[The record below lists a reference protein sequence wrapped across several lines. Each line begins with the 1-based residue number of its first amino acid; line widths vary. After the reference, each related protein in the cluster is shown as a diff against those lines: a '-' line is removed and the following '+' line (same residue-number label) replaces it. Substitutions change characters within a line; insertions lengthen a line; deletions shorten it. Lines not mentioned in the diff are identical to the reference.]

1 MGKGE
6 PRLRSIV
13 NAISIA
19 KSWILLKLIRLYQI
33 TLSPLLGRSCR
44 HHPPCSRYMAQAI
57 VEWGVI
63 RGVWLG
69 LKRIGKCH
77 PWGTFGVDPV
87 PPSPAKR
94 QRPQSDD

>member
-19 KSWILLKLIRLYQI
+19 TSWILLKLIRLYQI
-33 TLSPLLGRSCR
+33 TLSPLLGQSCR
-44 HHPPCSRYMAQAI
+44 HHPTCSRYMAEAI

-69 LKRIGKCH
+69 LKGMGRGH
-77 PWGTFGVDPV
+77 PWGTFDVDPV
-87 PPSPAKR
+87 PANTEKR
-94 QRPQSDD
+94 KLPE